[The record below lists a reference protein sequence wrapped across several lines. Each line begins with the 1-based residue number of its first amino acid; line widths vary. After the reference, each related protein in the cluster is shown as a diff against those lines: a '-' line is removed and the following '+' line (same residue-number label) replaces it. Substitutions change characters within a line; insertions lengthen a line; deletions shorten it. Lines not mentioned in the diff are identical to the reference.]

1 MKTKY
6 LTAIVATIIACSIT
20 AKAQFAFVEPSKRV
34 VPAYLRTVKES
45 VTTEPSYYN
54 NISTRAIRNFVMDF
68 PEVSN
73 ESWFCTQDLFV
84 AMFTLNDV
92 NYRIDYDRKG
102 NWIET
107 FRTYNERN
115 LPDDVRQGVKSSYY
129 DYDIYL
135 VQEIQ
140 QPFHPNVY
148 IIHLDGKKRL
158 INLQVC
164 NGVMYE
170 WQKFKK
176 SK

>member
-1 MKTKY
+1 MKIKFFI
-6 LTAIVATIIACSIT
+6 AFMGIVIASMT
-20 AKAQFAFVEPSKRV
+20 AKAQFAFVEPSKRT
-34 VPAYLRTVKES
+34 VPAYLRTVKEN
-45 VTTEPSYYN
+45 VTEPSYYN

-73 ESWFCTQDLFV
+73 ETWFCTQDLFV

-107 FRTYNERN
+107 FRTYNEKS
-115 LPDDVRQGVKSSYY
+115 LPDDVRQSVKVSYY
-129 DYDIYL
+129 DYNIYL

-148 IIHLDGKKRL
+148 IIHLEGTKRL

-164 NGVMYE
+164 NGVIHE

>member
-6 LTAIVATIIACSIT
+6 LIAIVGLGIAFSMT
-20 AKAQFAFVEPSKRV
+20 AKGQFAFVEPSRKT
-34 VPAYLRTVKES
+34 VPAYLRTVRES

-54 NISTRAIRNFVMDF
+54 NISTRAIRNFVADY

-73 ESWFCTQDLFV
+73 ENWFCTQDLFI

-107 FRTYNERN
+107 FRTYNERS
-115 LPDDVRQGVKSSYY
+115 LPDDVKQSVKGSYY

-164 NGVMYE
+164 NGVIYE